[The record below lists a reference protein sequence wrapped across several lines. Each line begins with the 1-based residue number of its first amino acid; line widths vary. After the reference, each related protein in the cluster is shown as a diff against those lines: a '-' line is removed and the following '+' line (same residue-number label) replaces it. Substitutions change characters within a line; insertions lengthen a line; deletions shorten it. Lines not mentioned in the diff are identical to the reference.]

1 MQIDFHHG
9 TTYCIARLAGFSHSE
24 AGIVAYSAQYVDDAT
39 NEGLIHFKDGISL
52 FLRISSAHK
61 MLDYRNFEELANH
74 RVWIPFH
81 FLPGNGGLPAGQD
94 PNGPDLKNQLVNKI
108 ICRPNSYVAKEMVHE
123 CIVRKYRPYALH
135 RLGIVMHVYAD
146 TWAHQGFAGI
156 NHPVNKAKHLVD
168 EQGNPD
174 KEKEQHI
181 DEFFE
186 KNLFEQVVDTVS
198 NRAMSRM
205 MPLGHGAVLS
215 YPDKPFLK
223 WGYTNGLGIKIE
235 RDNPTDFL
243 EAAEWMHRWMS
254 RYRVGDP
261 EAKVPD
267 LLPKDKTH
275 IDRMFRTITDN
286 DKRKRHQRWLD
297 SIRAGEFSFGPA
309 DPTYIPKGK
318 GSWKYDALGTDQ
330 AIDTGYEKYPFQT
343 SFLDS
348 HWKLFHDAL
357 NAHRF
362 FVIHELLPKYGL
374 CEA

>member
-1 MQIDFHHG
+1 VQIDFHHG
-9 TTYCIARLAGFSHSE
+9 VTYCMARLAGFSHSD
-24 AGIVAYSAQYVDDAT
+24 ADIVAYCAQYVDDAS
-39 NEGLIHFKDGISL
+39 NEGLVHFKDGISL
-52 FLRISSAHK
+52 FFRISSAHK

-81 FLPGNGGLPAGQD
+81 FLPGNGGLPAGQE
-94 PNGPDLKNQLVNKI
+94 PNGPDTNPLVNKI
-108 ICRPNSYVAKEMVHE
+108 ICRPNSYVAQEMVSE
-123 CIVRKYRPYALH
+123 CILRQNRPYGLH
-135 RLGIVMHVYAD
+135 RLGVVMHVYVD

-156 NHPVNKAKHLVD
+156 NHPINKATHLVD

-174 KEKEQHI
+174 ETQQHHI
-181 DEFFE
+181 DEFFD
-186 KNLFEQVVDTVS
+186 KSLLDQLVDTVS

-215 YPDKPFLK
+215 YPDRPFLR
-223 WGYTNGLGIKIE
+223 WGYTNGLGQKVE

-243 EAAEWMHRWMS
+243 EAAEWMYRWMY
-254 RYRVGDP
+254 RYRLGKPD
-261 EAKVPD
+261 AQVPD
-267 LLPKDKTH
+267 LLPEDKTL
-275 IDRMFRTITDN
+275 IDKMFRTITET
-286 DKRKRHQRWLD
+286 DKNKRHQQWLE

-309 DPTYIPKGK
+309 DPSYIPKGK
-318 GSWKYDALGTDQ
+318 GSWKHQALGTDQ
-330 AIDTGYEKYPFQT
+330 AIDTGHERYPFEPQ
-343 SFLDS
+343 FLDS